1 MRWNFRRVLTLAAIA
16 GAAGGPFGLAQAPKQ
31 DDRVKPAQAVGDPA
45 AARIKPVD
53 AERMARVLTLWEEQS
68 ARLKTLDVT
77 IERVDKNP
85 AWGDDEHYTGRALL
99 MSPDLAWLDFQK
111 VSYRDGKPVLNKQGK
126 PVVTPYERIICTG
139 QDVWQYRSDTRQ
151 IFVYPLEKQARKRAL
166 EEGPLPFLFNFRE
179 VEARE
184 RYWMSLVSKPEEE
197 GTHYWIGIQPR
208 LEMDRDAFSVAFVK
222 LDKTLL
228 LPVRIYLIA
237 PDGKCK
243 KDFLLSNMR
252 PNAEVMT
259 ANFQGHRLDGWKL
272 IDNREGKAPA
282 AAQPQTQP
290 RPVRPAQPAMKPG
303 ILGGRRN

>member
-1 MRWNFRRVLTLAAIA
+1 
-16 GAAGGPFGLAQAPKQ
+16 
-31 DDRVKPAQAVGDPA
+31 VGDPA
-45 AARIKPVD
+45 AARIKPAD
-53 AERMARVLTLWEEQS
+53 GERMARALALWEEQS

-77 IERVDKNP
+77 LERVDKNP
-85 AWGDDEHYTGRALL
+85 AWGDDEHYIGRALL
-99 MSPDLAWLDFQK
+99 KSPDLAWLDFQK
-111 VSYRDGKPVLNKQGK
+111 VAYRDGKPVLNKQGK

-184 RYWMSLVSKPEEE
+184 RYMMSLVSQPEEDKF
-197 GTHYWIGIQPR
+197 HYWIGIKPR
-208 LEMDRDAFSVAFVK
+208 LVMDQDAFSVAFVK
-222 LDKTLL
+222 LDKKLL
-228 LPVRIYLIA
+228 LPDRIFLIA

-243 KDFLLSNMR
+243 KDFKLTNIR
-252 PNAEVMT
+252 PNAAVMT
-259 ANFQGHRLDGWKL
+259 ANFQGQRLDGWKL

-282 AAQPQTQP
+282 AAQSQP